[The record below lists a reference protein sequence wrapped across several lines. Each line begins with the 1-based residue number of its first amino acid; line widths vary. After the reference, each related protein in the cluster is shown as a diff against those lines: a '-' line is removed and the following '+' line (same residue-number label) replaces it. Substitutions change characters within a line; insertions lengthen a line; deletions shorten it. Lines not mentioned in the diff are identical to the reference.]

1 MLDAL
6 LLMASVHLSP
16 TEAAAVIPAS
26 QVAFAACVSHRESR
40 DSYRSRRAEADST
53 AAGRW
58 QFLDR
63 QWRVNGGL
71 AWMVSARL
79 RAFGMPA
86 AEARSVRRKLQA
98 TPIYAWSPQM
108 QDVAFVSALNGRG
121 PWTGWRHWYLSGSRC
136 NVLVPAGAR

>member
-16 TEAAAVIPAS
+16 TDAAAAIPVS
-26 QVAFAACVSHRESR
+26 QMTFAACVSHRESR
-40 DSYRSRRAEADST
+40 DSYRSRHSEAGSS

-71 AWMVSARL
+71 AWMVAARL
-79 RAFGMPA
+79 KMFGMTA
-86 AEARSVRRKLQA
+86 AEARVVRRELQR
-98 TPIYAWSPQM
+98 TPIYRWSPSM
-108 QDVAFVSALNGRG
+108 QDTAFAAVLNARA
-121 PWTGWRHWYLSGSRC
+121 PWSGWRHWWLAGSKC
-136 NVLVPAGAR
+136 NDLVPDGVR